1 MFELNK
7 YQFVFTHFKARGDEF
22 SDIVPER
29 YHTMKLHF
37 TKCNVYEVLNED
49 GDLSLVSEGLAICS
63 PKDVYVKSSGR
74 RNALTHAV
82 SMFDKKFRTE
92 IWMKYFST
100 VSKKERTLVHNTLKL
115 AEQL

>member
-7 YQFVFTHFKARGDEF
+7 YQFVFTHFMARGDEF
-22 SDIVPER
+22 SDVVPIK
-29 YHTMKLHF
+29 YHEVKLHF

-49 GDLSLVSEGLAICS
+49 EDLSLVSEGLAICT
-63 PKDVYVKSSGR
+63 PKDAYERSFGR
-74 RNALTHAV
+74 RTAMTNAIEV
-82 SMFDKKFRTE
+82 FDKKFRTE